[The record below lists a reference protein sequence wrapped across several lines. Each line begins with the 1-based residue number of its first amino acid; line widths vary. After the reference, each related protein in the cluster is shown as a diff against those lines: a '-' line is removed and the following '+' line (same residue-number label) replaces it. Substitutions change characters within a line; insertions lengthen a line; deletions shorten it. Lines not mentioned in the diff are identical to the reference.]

1 MKSFIS
7 KLSVLL
13 FVAMFAVVGCQDY
26 AEDIRQLNNK
36 HNEDVT
42 GLNALIAEL
51 QSEIADLEKI
61 AATHATKDELN
72 ALKEQLQGDIAA
84 AKKALEDAY
93 KAADEALA
101 QQHATDIQT
110 LQTQLA
116 TAKTEIENAIK
127 GIQTTITN
135 LNALINEVDKDLD
148 ALTKYVQ
155 EDLQATITNLENTLK
170 AADLANQEAI
180 AKVAADL
187 LSAKTEL
194 AAKDAA
200 IEASLN
206 AAIARIS
213 ENETKIAEALE
224 RLTAA
229 EADIQANKEAIAAN
243 GTAIEGNTTAI
254 EGNTAAIAANEQ
266 AIAALKAAYEVKVAE
281 LVASIEEKAQAIA
294 AEQQARIAA
303 DEELKTLYTAADAAL
318 KSELKGLISA
328 NTNKIAT
335 CEADVAT
342 LKATVTELVAKVD
355 AVIADVDANKK
366 NITALG
372 ETITALAGQ
381 IAELQSQV
389 SQLATALRSVVLVP
403 ETMHNGTKAVKFHR
417 MEGENVM
424 KTFSYVSFHFNP
436 SNFDVTSAEY
446 EIVAENVEFR
456 TKAIFAEEPTIEIVG
471 TPVKEGDKVTFLL
484 ERGEGAGNMFALKV
498 TLADGTSIYSEYAA
512 ILDEATF
519 VTANAV
525 ASVDVSRLS
534 FLFPSIKSLDDLIN
548 VIQSLG
554 TVAEDF
560 KAYIDSVMAA
570 VEAVQNNDYL
580 SAMQHLAN
588 FPFFSAATD
597 TIYGYGSHTVQVEK
611 FSAEQFFEELMN
623 AQSVSEITSILTSL
637 IGKAE
642 GLGGTVGDSIVQG
655 IQNAL
660 GATDGLAGL
669 LGQYDDLTSQLP
681 TLENTVGTATAYLQ
695 EVLNNIT
702 PDLTPLK
709 ETLAQQQAQL
719 AEKQAELDAMIA
731 GLDAETQAEVYA
743 LYEEHA
749 VLEAELA
756 ALQAELAEAETAYK
770 ALSLAEKFSS
780 TGLALAARIADLGA
794 IDIPAK
800 KTEITVKE
808 AAITAKVGTTEFFT
822 KMAEVAAVKLS
833 ISATESSISA
843 LEVTAKAAQEALN
856 NAQGNLD
863 AVKDQIANIEQKIL
877 DEAKNR
883 LEGTQLGEYI
893 KQLENALAEEGWNG
907 KKVIA
912 EADAKIW
919 ASDEA
924 LADLIRNYEAANEQV
939 VAEFKDSVFGRVAYL
954 IQTDAA
960 AKAFETLGLTEV
972 YNVFKLLPDLLTV
985 VLKYYPTSI
994 TDLQGVIPQIT
1005 EVTWETDYLLVDYVP
1020 AE

>member
-13 FVAMFAVVGCQDY
+13 VAAMFAVVGCQDY

-51 QSEIADLEKI
+51 KTEIADLEKI

-72 ALKEQLQGDIAA
+72 ALKEQLQGDLAA

-101 QQHATDIQT
+101 NQHTTDIQA

-116 TAKTEIENAIK
+116 AAKTEIENAIK
-127 GIQTTITN
+127 GLQTTITN

-170 AADLANQEAI
+170 AADLANQQAI

-187 LSAKTEL
+187 LTAKTDLE
-194 AAKDAA
+194 AKDAA
-200 IEASLN
+200 IQKSLD

-213 ENETKIAEALE
+213 ENETKIAEALQ

-229 EADIQANKEAIAAN
+229 EAEIQANKTAIAAN
-243 GTAIEGNTTAI
+243 GQDIAEN
-254 EGNTAAIAANEQ
+254 EAAIAANE
-266 AIAALKAAYEVKVAE
+266 AAVAALKAAYEVKVAE
-281 LVASIEEKAQAIA
+281 LVASINEKAQAIE
-294 AEQQARIAA
+294 AEKNARIAA
-303 DEELKTLYTAADAAL
+303 DNEIKSLYTAADAAL
-318 KSELKGLISA
+318 KSELKNLITA
-328 NTNKIAT
+328 NTNKIAA

-342 LKATVTELVAKVD
+342 LKSTVTELVNKVN
-355 AVIADVDANKK
+355 AVLADVDANKK

-372 ETITALAGQ
+372 ATIATLEGQ
-381 IAELQSQV
+381 IADLQSQV
-389 SQLATALRSVVLVP
+389 AQFAKALRSVVLVP

-534 FLFPSIKSLDDLIN
+534 YLFPTIKSLDDLIN
-548 VIQSLG
+548 LVQSLG
-554 TVAEDF
+554 NVAEDF
-560 KAYIDSVMAA
+560 QTYIDSIMSAIT
-570 VEAVQNNDYL
+570 AVQNNDYA
-580 SAMQHLAN
+580 SAIQHLAN
-588 FPFFSAATD
+588 FPFFSSATE
-597 TIYGYGSHTVQVEK
+597 TIYGYGSHTVQVET
-611 FSAEQFFEELMN
+611 FDAEQFFEELMN
-623 AQSVSEITSILTSL
+623 AESVSEITSILSSL

-642 GLGGTVGDSIVQG
+642 GLGGAVGDSIVEG

-669 LGQYDDLTSQLP
+669 LGQYEDLTSQLP
-681 TLENTVGTATAYLQ
+681 SLENTVGTANAYLQ
-695 EVLNNIT
+695 EILNNIT

-709 ETLAQQQAQL
+709 NTLAEQQAEL
-719 AEKQAELDAMIA
+719 ATKQAELDAMI
-731 GLDAETQAEVYA
+731 GDLDEETKAEVLA

-756 ALQAELAEAETAYK
+756 ALQAEYAALEAEYK
-770 ALSLAEKFSS
+770 ALSVIEKVTEPGIKLS
-780 TGLALAARIADLGA
+780 ARIT
-794 IDIPAK
+794 AK
-800 KTEITVKE
+800 GLEVTGKQAEITTKE
-808 AAITAKVGTTEFFT
+808 ATITAKVGTLDFFT
-822 KMAEVAAVKLS
+822 KMAEVAAVKTA
-833 ISATESSISA
+833 ISATESSIA
-843 LEVTAKAAQEALN
+843 TLELAAKAAQDSLDNAEA
-856 NAQGNLD
+856 NLQK
-863 AVKDQIANIEQKIL
+863 VKDQIAEIEQKIL

-907 KKVIA
+907 RKVIA
-912 EADAKIW
+912 ETDAKIW
-919 ASDEA
+919 ASDKA
-924 LADLIRNYEAANEQV
+924 LADLIRNYEAANERV
-939 VAEFKDSVFGRVAYL
+939 VNEFKDSIFGRVAYL
-954 IQTDAA
+954 IQTNAA
-960 AKAFETLGLTEV
+960 AKAFETLGLTEF

-994 TDLQGVIPQIT
+994 TDLQGVVPQVT
-1005 EVTWETDYLLVDYVP
+1005 DVTWDIDYLLVDYVP

>member
-13 FVAMFAVVGCQDY
+13 FAAMFAVVGCQDY

-51 QSEIADLEKI
+51 QTEIAELEKI

-72 ALKEQLQGDIAA
+72 ALKEQLQGDLAA

-101 QQHATDIQT
+101 NQHATDIQA

-116 TAKTEIENAIK
+116 AAKTEIENAIK
-127 GIQTTITN
+127 GLQTTITN

-200 IEASLN
+200 IEASLD

-243 GTAIEGNTTAI
+243 GTAIDGNTTAI
-254 EGNTAAIAANEQ
+254 EGNTA

-342 LKATVTELVAKVD
+342 LKATVTELVAKVN

-381 IAELQSQV
+381 IADLQSQV

-588 FPFFSAATD
+588 FPFFSAATE

-623 AQSVSEITSILTSL
+623 AQSVSEITSILSSL

-669 LGQYDDLTSQLP
+669 LGQYDDFTSQLP

-794 IDIPAK
+794 TDIPAK
-800 KTEITVKE
+800 KTEITLKE

-939 VAEFKDSVFGRVAYL
+939 VAEFKDSIFGRVAYL

>member
-13 FVAMFAVVGCQDY
+13 VAAMFAVVGCQDY

-51 QSEIADLEKI
+51 QTEIAELEKI

-72 ALKEQLQGDIAA
+72 ALKEQLQGDLAA

-101 QQHATDIQT
+101 NQHATDIQA

-116 TAKTEIENAIK
+116 AAKTEIENAIK
-127 GIQTTITN
+127 GLQTTITN

-213 ENETKIAEALE
+213 ENETKIADALE
-224 RLTAA
+224 RLVAA

-243 GTAIEGNTTAI
+243 GGAIAGNTTAI

-294 AEQQARIAA
+294 AEQAARLAA
-303 DEELKTLYTAADAAL
+303 DEELKTLYTSADAAL

-335 CEADVAT
+335 CEADIAT
-342 LKATVTELVAKVD
+342 LNATVTELVAKVN

-372 ETITALAGQ
+372 ATITALEGQ
-381 IAELQSQV
+381 IADLQSQV
-389 SQLATALRSVVLVP
+389 AQLATALRSVVLVP

-456 TKAIFAEEPTIEIVG
+456 TKAVFAEEPTIEIVG

-484 ERGEGAGNMFALKV
+484 ERGEGAGNMFARKV

-534 FLFPSIKSLDDLIN
+534 YLFPTIKSLDDLIN
-548 VIQSLG
+548 LVQSLG
-554 TVAEDF
+554 NVAEDF
-560 KAYIDSVMAA
+560 QTYIDSIMSAIT
-570 VEAVQNNDYL
+570 AVQNNDYA
-580 SAMQHLAN
+580 SAIQHLAN
-588 FPFFSAATD
+588 FPFFSSATE
-597 TIYGYGSHTVQVEK
+597 TIYGYGSHTVQVET
-611 FSAEQFFEELMN
+611 FDAEQFFEELMN
-623 AQSVSEITSILTSL
+623 AESVSEITSILSSL

-642 GLGGTVGDSIVQG
+642 GLGGAVGDSIVEG

-669 LGQYDDLTSQLP
+669 LGQYEDLTSQLP
-681 TLENTVGTATAYLQ
+681 SLENTVGTANAYLQ
-695 EVLNNIT
+695 EILNNIT

-709 ETLAQQQAQL
+709 NTLAEQQAQL
-719 AEKQAELDAMIA
+719 ATKQAELDAMI
-731 GLDAETQAEVYA
+731 GDLDEETKAEVLA

-756 ALQAELAEAETAYK
+756 ALQAEYAALEAEYK
-770 ALSLAEKFSS
+770 ALSVIEKVTEPGIKLS
-780 TGLALAARIADLGA
+780 ARIT
-794 IDIPAK
+794 AK
-800 KTEITVKE
+800 GLEVTAKQTEITIKE
-808 AAITAKVGTTEFFT
+808 TEITAKVGTLDFFT
-822 KMAEVAAVKLS
+822 KMAEVAAVKLA
-833 ISATESSISA
+833 ISTTESSIA
-843 LEVTAKAAQEALN
+843 TLELAAKAAQDSLDNAEA
-856 NAQGNLD
+856 NLQK
-863 AVKDQIANIEQKIL
+863 VKDMIAEIEQKIL

-907 KKVIA
+907 RKVIA
-912 EADAKIW
+912 ETDAKIW
-919 ASDEA
+919 ASDKA
-924 LADLIRNYEAANEQV
+924 LADLIRNYEAANERV
-939 VAEFKDSVFGRVAYL
+939 VNEFKDSIFGRVAYL
-954 IQTDAA
+954 IQTNAA
-960 AKAFETLGLTEV
+960 AKAFETLGLTEF

-994 TDLQGVIPQIT
+994 TDLQGVVPQVT
-1005 EVTWETDYLLVDYVP
+1005 DVTWDIDYLLVDYVP

>member
-13 FVAMFAVVGCQDY
+13 FAAMFAVVGCQDY

-213 ENETKIAEALE
+213 ENETKIAEALA

-229 EADIQANKEAIAAN
+229 EADIQANKEAIATN
-243 GTAIEGNTTAI
+243 GTAIDGNTTAI
-254 EGNTAAIAANEQ
+254 AANQQ
-266 AIAALKAAYEVKVAE
+266 AIAALKAAYEAKVAE
-281 LVASIEEKAQAIA
+281 LVASIEEKAQAIT

-303 DEELKTLYTAADAAL
+303 DEELKTLYTAADAVL

-456 TKAIFAEEPTIEIVG
+456 TKAVFAEEPTIEIVG

-554 TVAEDF
+554 SVAEDF
-560 KAYIDSVMAA
+560 QAYIDSVMAA

-588 FPFFSAATD
+588 FPFFSAATE

-623 AQSVSEITSILTSL
+623 AQSVSEITSILSSL

-669 LGQYDDLTSQLP
+669 LGQYEDLTSKLP
-681 TLENTVGTATAYLQ
+681 NLENTVGTATAYLQ

-770 ALSLAEKFSS
+770 AMSLAEKFSS
-780 TGLALAARIADLGA
+780 TGVALAARIADLGA

-800 KTEITVKE
+800 KAEITVKE

-939 VAEFKDSVFGRVAYL
+939 VAEFKDSIFGRVAYL

>member
-1 MKSFIS
+1 MKSYFS

-13 FVAMFAVVGCQDY
+13 VAAMFAVVGCQDY

-36 HNEDVT
+36 HTEDVT

-51 QSEIADLEKI
+51 QGEIADLEKI

-93 KAADEALA
+93 KAADAALA
-101 QQHATDIQT
+101 QQHAADIQT

-116 TAKTEIENAIK
+116 TAKTELENSIK
-127 GIQTTITN
+127 GLQTTITN
-135 LNALINEVDKDLD
+135 LNTLISEVDKDLD

-155 EDLQATITNLENTLK
+155 EDLQATITNLESTLK

-187 LSAKTEL
+187 LSAKNEL

-243 GTAIEGNTTAI
+243 GTAIEGNT
-254 EGNTAAIAANEQ
+254 AAIAANEQ

-281 LVASIEEKAQAIA
+281 LVASIEEKAAAIV
-294 AEQQARIAA
+294 AEQNARIAA
-303 DEELKTLYTAADAAL
+303 DNELKSLYTAADAAL
-318 KSELKGLISA
+318 KSELKNLISA

-342 LKATVTELVAKVD
+342 LKSTVTELVSKVN

-456 TKAIFAEEPTIEIVG
+456 TKAVFAEEPTIEIVG

-525 ASVDVSRLS
+525 ASVDVARLS

-560 KAYIDSVMAA
+560 QAYIDSVMAA

-588 FPFFSAATD
+588 FPFFSASTD

-623 AQSVSEITSILTSL
+623 AQSVSEITSILSSL

-669 LGQYDDLTSQLP
+669 LGQYEDLTSKLP
-681 TLENTVGTATAYLQ
+681 DLENTVGTATAYLQ

-780 TGLALAARIADLGA
+780 TGVALAARIADLGA

-907 KKVIA
+907 KKAIA

-919 ASDEA
+919 ASDAA

-939 VAEFKDSVFGRVAYL
+939 VAEFKDSIFGRVAYL

>member
-13 FVAMFAVVGCQDY
+13 FAAMFAVVGCQDY

-243 GTAIEGNTTAI
+243 GTAIDGNTTAI

-342 LKATVTELVAKVD
+342 LKATVTELVAKVN

-456 TKAIFAEEPTIEIVG
+456 TKAVFAEEPTIEIVG

-554 TVAEDF
+554 NVAEDF
-560 KAYIDSVMAA
+560 QTYIDSIMSAIT
-570 VEAVQNNDYL
+570 AVQNNDYA
-580 SAMQHLAN
+580 SAIQHLAN
-588 FPFFSAATD
+588 FPFFSSATE
-597 TIYGYGSHTVQVEK
+597 TIYGYGSHTVQVET
-611 FSAEQFFEELMN
+611 FDAEQFFEELMN
-623 AQSVSEITSILTSL
+623 AESVSEITSILSSL

-642 GLGGTVGDSIVQG
+642 GLGGAVGDSIVEG

-669 LGQYDDLTSQLP
+669 LGQYEDLTSQLP
-681 TLENTVGTATAYLQ
+681 SLENTVGTANAYLQ
-695 EVLNNIT
+695 EILNNIT

-709 ETLAQQQAQL
+709 NTLAEQQAQL
-719 AEKQAELDAMIA
+719 ATKQAELDAMI
-731 GLDAETQAEVYA
+731 GDLDEETKAEVLA

-756 ALQAELAEAETAYK
+756 ALQAEYAALEAEYK
-770 ALSLAEKFSS
+770 ALSVIEKVTEPGIKLS
-780 TGLALAARIADLGA
+780 ARIT
-794 IDIPAK
+794 AK
-800 KTEITVKE
+800 GLEVTAKQTEITLKE
-808 AAITAKVGTTEFFT
+808 TEITAKVGTLDFFT
-822 KMAEVAAVKLS
+822 KMAEVAAVKTA
-833 ISATESSISA
+833 ISATESSIAA
-843 LEVTAKAAQEALN
+843 LELASKAAQDSLDNAEA
-856 NAQGNLD
+856 NLQK
-863 AVKDQIANIEQKIL
+863 VKDQIAEIEQKIL

-907 KKVIA
+907 RKVIA
-912 EADAKIW
+912 ETDAKIW
-919 ASDEA
+919 ASDKA
-924 LADLIRNYEAANEQV
+924 LADLIRNYEAANERV
-939 VAEFKDSVFGRVAYL
+939 VNEFKDSIFGRVAYL
-954 IQTDAA
+954 IQTNAA
-960 AKAFETLGLTEV
+960 AKAFETLGLTEF

-994 TDLQGVIPQIT
+994 TDLQGVVPQVT
-1005 EVTWETDYLLVDYVP
+1005 DVTWDIDYLLVDYVP

>member
-13 FVAMFAVVGCQDY
+13 FAAMFAVVGCQDY

-213 ENETKIAEALE
+213 ENETKIAEALA

-229 EADIQANKEAIAAN
+229 EADIQANKEAIATN
-243 GTAIEGNTTAI
+243 GTAIDGNTTAI
-254 EGNTAAIAANEQ
+254 AANQQ
-266 AIAALKAAYEVKVAE
+266 AIAALKAAYEAKVAE
-281 LVASIEEKAQAIA
+281 LVASIEEKAKAIT

-456 TKAIFAEEPTIEIVG
+456 TKAVFAEEPTIEIVG

-554 TVAEDF
+554 SVAEDF
-560 KAYIDSVMAA
+560 QAYIDSVMAA

-588 FPFFSAATD
+588 FPFFSAATE

-623 AQSVSEITSILTSL
+623 AQSVSEITSILSSL

-669 LGQYDDLTSQLP
+669 LGQYEDLTSKLP
-681 TLENTVGTATAYLQ
+681 NLENTVGTATAYLQ

-770 ALSLAEKFSS
+770 AMSLAEKFSS
-780 TGLALAARIADLGA
+780 TGVALAARIADLGA

-800 KTEITVKE
+800 KAEITVKE

-939 VAEFKDSVFGRVAYL
+939 VAEFKDSIFGRVAYL

>member
-13 FVAMFAVVGCQDY
+13 FAAMFAVVGCQDY

-229 EADIQANKEAIAAN
+229 EADIQANKEAIATN
-243 GTAIEGNTTAI
+243 GTAIDGNTTAI
-254 EGNTAAIAANEQ
+254 AANQQ
-266 AIAALKAAYEVKVAE
+266 AIAALKAAYEAKVAE
-281 LVASIEEKAQAIA
+281 LVASIEEKAQAIT

-303 DEELKTLYTAADAAL
+303 DEELKTLYTAADAVL

-456 TKAIFAEEPTIEIVG
+456 TKAVFAEEPTIEIVG

-554 TVAEDF
+554 SVAEDF
-560 KAYIDSVMAA
+560 QAYIDSVMAA

-588 FPFFSAATD
+588 FPFFSAATE

-623 AQSVSEITSILTSL
+623 AQSVSEITSILSSL

-669 LGQYDDLTSQLP
+669 LGQYEDLTSKLP
-681 TLENTVGTATAYLQ
+681 NLENTVGTATAYLQ

-731 GLDAETQAEVYA
+731 GLDAETQAE
-743 LYEEHA
+743 
-749 VLEAELA
+749 
-756 ALQAELAEAETAYK
+756 
-770 ALSLAEKFSS
+770 
-780 TGLALAARIADLGA
+780 R
-794 IDIPAK
+794 
-800 KTEITVKE
+800 
-808 AAITAKVGTTEFFT
+808 
-822 KMAEVAAVKLS
+822 
-833 ISATESSISA
+833 ES
-843 LEVTAKAAQEALN
+843 
-856 NAQGNLD
+856 
-863 AVKDQIANIEQKIL
+863 
-877 DEAKNR
+877 
-883 LEGTQLGEYI
+883 
-893 KQLENALAEEGWNG
+893 
-907 KKVIA
+907 
-912 EADAKIW
+912 
-919 ASDEA
+919 
-924 LADLIRNYEAANEQV
+924 
-939 VAEFKDSVFGRVAYL
+939 
-954 IQTDAA
+954 
-960 AKAFETLGLTEV
+960 
-972 YNVFKLLPDLLTV
+972 P
-985 VLKYYPTSI
+985 
-994 TDLQGVIPQIT
+994 
-1005 EVTWETDYLLVDYVP
+1005 
-1020 AE
+1020 

>member
-93 KAADEALA
+93 KAADAALA
-101 QQHATDIQT
+101 QQHAADIQT

-116 TAKTEIENAIK
+116 TAKTELENSIK
-127 GIQTTITN
+127 GLQTTITN
-135 LNALINEVDKDLD
+135 LNTLISEVDKDLD

-155 EDLQATITNLENTLK
+155 EDLQATITNLESTLK

-243 GTAIEGNTTAI
+243 GTAIEGNT
-254 EGNTAAIAANEQ
+254 AAIAANEQ

-281 LVASIEEKAQAIA
+281 LVASIEEKAAAIV
-294 AEQQARIAA
+294 AEQNARIAA
-303 DEELKTLYTAADAAL
+303 DNELKSLYTAADAAL
-318 KSELKGLISA
+318 KSELKNLISA

-342 LKATVTELVAKVD
+342 LKSTVTELVSKVN

-456 TKAIFAEEPTIEIVG
+456 TKAVFAEEPTIEIVG

-525 ASVDVSRLS
+525 ASVDVARLS

-560 KAYIDSVMAA
+560 QAYIDSVMAA

-623 AQSVSEITSILTSL
+623 AQSVSEITSILSSL

-669 LGQYDDLTSQLP
+669 LGQYEDLTSKLP
-681 TLENTVGTATAYLQ
+681 DLENTVGTATAYLQ

-780 TGLALAARIADLGA
+780 TGVALAARIADLGA

-907 KKVIA
+907 KKAIA

-919 ASDEA
+919 ASDAA

-939 VAEFKDSVFGRVAYL
+939 VAEFKDSIFGRVAYL

>member
-13 FVAMFAVVGCQDY
+13 FAAMFAVVGCQDY

-213 ENETKIAEALE
+213 ENETKIAEALA

-229 EADIQANKEAIAAN
+229 EADIQANKEAIATN
-243 GTAIEGNTTAI
+243 GTAIDGNTTAI
-254 EGNTAAIAANEQ
+254 AANQQ
-266 AIAALKAAYEVKVAE
+266 AIAALKAAYEAKVAE
-281 LVASIEEKAQAIA
+281 LVASIEEKAKAIT

-389 SQLATALRSVVLVP
+389 SQLATALRSVILVP

-417 MEGENVM
+417 MEGENVL
-424 KTFSYVSFHFNP
+424 KTFAYVSFHFNP
-436 SNFDVTSAEY
+436 SNFDVASAEY

-456 TKAIFAEEPTIEIVG
+456 TKGLFDSNAAIEIVG
-471 TPVKEGDKVTFLL
+471 TPVKDGDKVTFLL
-484 ERGEGAGNMFALKV
+484 ERAEGAGNMFALKV
-498 TLADGTSIYSEYAA
+498 TLADGTTIYSEYAA
-512 ILDEATF
+512 ILDEANYYE
-519 VTANAV
+519 ANATV
-525 ASVDVSRLS
+525 SVELERIAFSMPSLNSLS
-534 FLFPSIKSLDDLIN
+534 DLMNI
-548 VIQSLG
+548 IQSMGTAVEDFQAAIDAIGAAYEAIKAGNVYGALQALG
-554 TVAEDF
+554 TINGFAKETVTITGVGYHKVKVETLDAETIMEDL
-560 KAYIDSVMAA
+560 MEAA
-570 VEAVQNNDYL
+570 SL
-580 SAMQHLAN
+580 
-588 FPFFSAATD
+588 TD
-597 TIYGYGSHTVQVEK
+597 
-611 FSAEQFFEELMN
+611 LMN
-623 AQSVSEITSILTSL
+623 QLQAL

-642 GLGGTVGDSIVQG
+642 GLGGEQG
-655 IQNAL
+655 AEIIEAIKN
-660 GATDGLAGL
+660 LASNNSL
-669 LGQYDDLTSQLP
+669 SDLMEK
-681 TLENTVGTATAYLQ
+681 LE
-695 EVLNNIT
+695 
-702 PDLTPLK
+702 
-709 ETLAQQQAQL
+709 QAQ
-719 AEKQAELDAMIA
+719 ED
-731 GLDAETQAEVYA
+731 
-743 LYEEHA
+743 
-749 VLEAELA
+749 
-756 ALQAELAEAETAYK
+756 
-770 ALSLAEKFSS
+770 FS
-780 TGLALAARIADLGA
+780 I
-794 IDIPAK
+794 
-800 KTEITVKE
+800 
-808 AAITAKVGTTEFFT
+808 
-822 KMAEVAAVKLS
+822 
-833 ISATESSISA
+833 
-843 LEVTAKAAQEALN
+843 QEALRE
-856 NAQGNLD
+856 NAYAQLERSKQDLEDLKARLQEAIDNDKSFIEIGILEAAVWAGEEVVAGWEKTLD
-863 AVKDQIANIEQKIL
+863 GLVALVDQLEVKIKEYTDQIFEQTKDYIENSEFGQ
-877 DEAKNR
+877 
-883 LEGTQLGEYI
+883 YI
-893 KQLENALAEEGWNG
+893 KQLENAIGEQGWNG
-907 KKVIA
+907 RLLGA
-912 EADAKIW
+912 EIDAKAV
-919 ASDEA
+919 ASAAALKDLTAQYNALNDEIVEEFKNSIFGKFLSIIESQQAIDAFEAIGLTQVHEA
-924 LADLIRNYEAANEQV
+924 L
-939 VAEFKDSVFGRVAYL
+939 
-954 IQTDAA
+954 
-960 AKAFETLGLTEV
+960 
-972 YNVFKLLPDLLTV
+972 KLLPEIATLIT
-985 VLKYYPTSI
+985 KYYPKEITSI
-994 TDLQGVIPQIT
+994 EGALSFLSSLTP
-1005 EVTWETDYLLVDYVP
+1005 EVTGGLTAPEYELVEYVP

>member
-13 FVAMFAVVGCQDY
+13 FAAMFAVVGCQDY

-229 EADIQANKEAIAAN
+229 EADIQANKEAIATN
-243 GTAIEGNTTAI
+243 GTAIDGNTTAI
-254 EGNTAAIAANEQ
+254 AANQQ
-266 AIAALKAAYEVKVAE
+266 AIAALKAAYEAKVAE
-281 LVASIEEKAQAIA
+281 LVASIEEKAKAIT

-342 LKATVTELVAKVD
+342 LEATVTELVAKVD

-456 TKAIFAEEPTIEIVG
+456 TKAVFAEEPTIEIVG

-554 TVAEDF
+554 SVAEDF
-560 KAYIDSVMAA
+560 QAYIDSVMAA

-588 FPFFSAATD
+588 FPFFSAATE

-623 AQSVSEITSILTSL
+623 AQSVSEITSILSSL

-669 LGQYDDLTSQLP
+669 LGQYEDLTSKLP
-681 TLENTVGTATAYLQ
+681 NLENTVGTATAYLQ

-770 ALSLAEKFSS
+770 AMSLAEKFSS
-780 TGLALAARIADLGA
+780 TGVALAARIADLGA

-800 KTEITVKE
+800 KAEITVKE

-939 VAEFKDSVFGRVAYL
+939 VAEFKDSIFGRVAYL

>member
-13 FVAMFAVVGCQDY
+13 FAAMFAVVGCQDY

-36 HNEDVT
+36 HDEDIT
-42 GLNALIAEL
+42 GLNALVKEI
-51 QSEIADLEKI
+51 QGEIADLEKI

-72 ALKEQLQGDIAA
+72 ALKEQLQGDLAA

-93 KAADEALA
+93 KAADEALGK
-101 QQHATDIQT
+101 DIQAVQNDLAKAKEDFTKAVEDLGKTIADLNT
-110 LQTQLA
+110 L
-116 TAKTEIENAIK
+116 
-127 GIQTTITN
+127 IT
-135 LNALINEVDKDLD
+135 EVDKDLD
-148 ALTKYVQ
+148 ALTKYVY
-155 EDLQATITNLENTLK
+155 EDLKAALEKLEKDLK
-170 AADLANQEAI
+170 AADLANEQAI

-187 LSAKTEL
+187 LTAKTDLE
-194 AAKDAA
+194 AKDAA
-200 IEASLN
+200 IQKSLD

-213 ENETKIAEALE
+213 ENETKIAEALQ

-229 EADIQANKEAIAAN
+229 EAEIQANKTAIAAN
-243 GTAIEGNTTAI
+243 GQAIADNE
-254 EGNTAAIAANEQ
+254 AAIAANE
-266 AIAALKAAYEVKVAE
+266 AAVAALKAAYEVKVAE
-281 LVASIEEKAQAIA
+281 LVASINEKAAAIE
-294 AEQQARIAA
+294 AEKNARIAA
-303 DEELKTLYTAADAAL
+303 DNEIKSLYTAADAAL
-318 KSELKGLISA
+318 KSELKNLITA
-328 NTNKIAT
+328 NTNKIAA

-342 LKATVTELVAKVD
+342 LKSTVTELVNKVN
-355 AVIADVDANKK
+355 AVLADVDANKK
-366 NITALG
+366 SITALG
-372 ETITALAGQ
+372 ATIATLEGQ
-381 IAELQSQV
+381 VADLQSQV
-389 SQLATALRSVVLVP
+389 AQFAKALRSVVLVP

-446 EIVAENVEFR
+446 EIVSENVEFR
-456 TKAIFAEEPTIEIVG
+456 TKAIFSEDPAIEIVG

-484 ERGEGAGNMFALKV
+484 ERAEGAGNMFALKV
-498 TLADGTSIYSEYAA
+498 TLADGTTIYSEYAA

-525 ASVDVSRLS
+525 ASVDVARLA
-534 FLFPSIKSLDDLIN
+534 FLFPSISSLDDLIAT
-548 VIQSLG
+548 IQSLG

-560 KAYIDSVMAA
+560 QAYIDSIMAA

-580 SAMQHLAN
+580 SAMQHLAD
-588 FPFFSAATD
+588 FPFFSSASE
-597 TIYGYGSHTVQVEK
+597 TIYGYGSHTVQVET
-611 FSAEQFFEELMN
+611 FDAEQFFDELMN
-623 AQSVSEITSILTSL
+623 AQSVSEITSILSSL

-642 GLGGTVGDSIVQG
+642 GLGGTVGDSIVEG

-669 LGQYDDLTSQLP
+669 LGQYEDLTNKLP
-681 TLENTVGTATAYLQ
+681 SLENTVGTANAYLQ
-695 EVLNNIT
+695 EMLDNIA

-709 ETLAQQQAQL
+709 NTLAEQQAEL
-719 AEKQAELDAMIA
+719 AVKQAELDAMIGA
-731 GLDAETQAEVYA
+731 LDAEAQAEVYA

-756 ALQAELAEAETAYK
+756 ALQAELAEAEARYK
-770 ALSLAEKFSS
+770 AMSLGEKFSS
-780 TGLALAARIADLGA
+780 EGVKLAARIADLGA

-800 KTEITVKE
+800 QAEITVKE

-822 KMAEVAAVKLS
+822 KMAEVAAVKLA
-833 ISATESSISA
+833 ISATESSIA
-843 LEVTAKAAQEALN
+843 TLEATYKAAQESLN
-856 NAQGNLD
+856 KAEAELQK
-863 AVKDQIANIEQKIL
+863 VKDQIAEIEQKIL

-907 KKVIA
+907 KKLIA

-919 ASDEA
+919 ASDAA
-924 LADLIRNYEAANEQV
+924 LADLIRNYEAANERV
-939 VAEFKDSVFGRVAYL
+939 VNEFKDSVFGRVAYL
-954 IQTDAA
+954 IQTNAA
-960 AKAFETLGLTEV
+960 AKAFEALGLTEV
-972 YNVFKLLPDLLTV
+972 YNVLKLLPDLLTV

-994 TDLQGVIPQIT
+994 TDLQGIIPEIT
-1005 EVTWETDYLLVDYVP
+1005 DVTWETDYLLVDYVP